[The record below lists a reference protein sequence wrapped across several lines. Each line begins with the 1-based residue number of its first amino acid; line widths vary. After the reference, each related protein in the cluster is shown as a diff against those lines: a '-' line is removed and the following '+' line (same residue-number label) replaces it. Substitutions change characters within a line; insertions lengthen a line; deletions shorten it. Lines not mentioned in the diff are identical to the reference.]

1 MPPTPG
7 KRRAPPTLTTMQ
19 SSARGVSTRASGEWV
34 RGGDLNA
41 ASTGMVC
48 NVWRCACPWAWA
60 PKSTGSEVWMRAVD
74 EARAEPGP
82 ELPVY
87 QATVFD
93 APLTSDV
100 ADPGGVPPTCSG
112 G

>member
-1 MPPTPG
+1 MLWL
-7 KRRAPPTLTTMQ
+7 RALICAAELVP
-19 SSARGVSTRASGEWV
+19 VGEVLKAANTAMFCNWV
-34 RGGDLNA
+34 RI
-41 ASTGMVC
+41 
-48 NVWRCACPWAWA
+48 ACSLAWA
-60 PKSTGSEVWMRAVD
+60 PKLTVSEVSMRAVD

-100 ADPGGVPPTCSG
+100 ADPGGVPPTRSG